1 MTGADELP
9 HSTTQ
14 VSPDEADGPPVGQLI
29 EMLGPEMVLSGAAV
43 LPYCRDWHGDVQTD
57 AVAVLRPRSTSDVQA
72 CVRAAVAL
80 DLQVVPQ
87 GGNTGLVLGAVPD
100 APVRQLIISLERMSR
115 IRSLDIENFSAVV
128 EAGAVLEQFK
138 EAVAAA
144 GLFFPLTL
152 GAQGSCRIGGNV
164 STNAGGVNVLRYGMT
179 RELVLGLEVVLPDGQ
194 VFDGLS
200 QLRKDN
206 RGIDL
211 KQLFIGAE
219 GTLGIITAVSV
230 KLLPAPDQVATA
242 LVALPRLEDVIEL
255 YRRARRDCCD
265 LMSAFEFMPSLAI
278 DLAREA
284 MPDLP
289 IPLDQAHP
297 AYALIEIS
305 GSGLVDINSLMHRF
319 LEAAFETGLAV
330 DGVIAQS
337 QAQARNLWAIREG
350 MNIGQA
356 QRGRHLRTDISV
368 PLSRLAE
375 FVVEAEAAITSQMPG
390 CICVSYGHVGD
401 GNVHLNVLPDFEQGP
416 KKVES
421 QILMAK
427 KIVNEVV
434 DRYSGSISAEHGI
447 GRLKKVDFESR
458 LPAINRQ
465 LLASLKQAL
474 DPKMTMNPGCQLD
487 LPSRGEGRT

>member
-1 MTGADELP
+1 MNGTHEMTDVK
-9 HSTTQ
+9 TQ
-14 VSPDEADGPPVGQLI
+14 DALDNAGSSRLERLI
-29 EMLGPEMVLSGAAV
+29 EMLGPDMVVSGAAV
-43 LPYCRDWHGDVQTD
+43 VPYCRDWHGDVQSD
-57 AVAVLRPRSTSDVQA
+57 AVAVLRPRNTGDVQA
-72 CVRAAVAL
+72 CMRAAIAL

-100 APVRQLIISLERMSR
+100 APARQVIVSLERMSR
-115 IRSLDIENFSAVV
+115 IRYIDADNFSAVV
-128 EAGAVLEQFK
+128 EAGAVLEQIK
-138 EAVAAA
+138 EAVTAV

-152 GAQGSCRIGGNV
+152 GAQGSCQIGGNV

-219 GTLGIITAVSV
+219 GTLGLITAVSV

-242 LVALPRLEDVIEL
+242 LVSLPRLEDAIEL

-265 LMSAFEFMPSLAI
+265 LMSAFEFMPPLAI
-278 DLAREA
+278 ELAREA

-289 IPLDQAHP
+289 IPLDPTHP
-297 AYALIEIS
+297 AYALVEIS
-305 GSGLVDINSLMHRF
+305 GSGMVDIDGLMHKF
-319 LEAAFETGLAV
+319 LEAAFEAGLAV

-350 MNIGQA
+350 MNLGQA

-375 FVVEAEAAITSQMPG
+375 FVAEAEAAVIAQLPS

-401 GNVHLNVLPDFEQGP
+401 GNVHLNVLPDHEQGIDRA
-416 KKVES
+416 ED
-421 QILMAK
+421 QILKAK
-427 KIVNEVV
+427 KIVNEVL
-434 DRYSGSISAEHGI
+434 DRYNGSISAEHGI
-447 GRLKKVDFESR
+447 GRLKKDDFEAR
-458 LPAINRQ
+458 LPAVQRQ
-465 LLASLKQAL
+465 LLASIKQAL
-474 DPKMTMNPGCQLD
+474 DPKMTLNPGCQID
-487 LPSRGEGRT
+487 LP